1 MADLSRIST
10 PFVAPSTQG
19 GGRAS
24 ASSSGPLSAPS
35 SAPMGYSFAEEV
47 SRRANVISDQ
57 ESPRNQASLQRLD
70 RALNSGQAL
79 RGDVPRGF
87 YLDLQI

>member
-1 MADLSRIST
+1 MADMSRIST

-19 GGRAS
+19 GSRAS
-24 ASSSGPLSAPS
+24 APK
-35 SAPMGYSFAEEV
+35 GYSFAEEV
-47 SRRANVISDQ
+47 TRRANVMGDP
-57 ESPRNQASLQRLD
+57 ESPRNQASLKRLD

-87 YLDLQI
+87 YLDLLI

>member
-1 MADLSRIST
+1 MADMSRIST

-19 GGRAS
+19 GSRAS
-24 ASSSGPLSAPS
+24 SPK
-35 SAPMGYSFAEEV
+35 GYSFAEEV
-47 SRRANVISDQ
+47 SRRANVMSDQ
-57 ESPRNQASLQRLD
+57 ESPRNQASLKRLD

-87 YLDLQI
+87 YLDLLI